1 MLSSSI
7 SLRVINSHIS
17 SKEKEMRR
25 NIISLQFHE
34 SKQTWDISN
43 AKENL
48 IAMGLIF

>member
-1 MLSSSI
+1 
-7 SLRVINSHIS
+7 
-17 SKEKEMRR
+17 MRR